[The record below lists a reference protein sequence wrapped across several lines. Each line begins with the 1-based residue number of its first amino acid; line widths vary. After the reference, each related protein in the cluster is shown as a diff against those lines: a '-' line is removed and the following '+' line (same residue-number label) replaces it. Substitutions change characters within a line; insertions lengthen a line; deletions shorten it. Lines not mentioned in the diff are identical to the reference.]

1 MKVGQRW
8 GYINAEQFFA
18 VVENEGLQDMML
30 DVLEPQRGQSN
41 KVLLSYPSIIANK
54 YSKENYYS
62 PAIYYGLKCDPGAA
76 EAISHSIFTKG
87 SGKVGARSDVEGQG
101 N

>member
-41 KVLLSYPSIIANK
+41 KVLLSYPSIIANTPRRTTIVQQ
-54 YSKENYYS
+54 Y
-62 PAIYYGLKCDPGAA
+62 I
-76 EAISHSIFTKG
+76 T
-87 SGKVGARSDVEGQG
+87 V
-101 N
+101 